1 MFIRPNTTIGENL
14 RKRSKHDKVVYKARL
29 TYSLKCLRFLL
40 QQWLAC
46 RGHNESEESLNRGNF
61 LELLN
66 WLARNFK
73 EVNEVV
79 LKNAPKN
86 CKMTSP
92 RIQKQLIRCCA
103 TETTKLLMEDL
114 GDEFFFQL
122 LLMSL
127 VMCIKMS
134 SWHFACVMLTRKGG
148 WLSAFLVLC
157 MLRILQL

>member
-1 MFIRPNTTIGENL
+1 MLIRPNTAIGENL

-40 QQWLAC
+40 RQWLAC

-114 GDEFFFQL
+114 GDEFFFN
-122 LLMSL
+122 S
-127 VMCIKMS
+127 C
-134 SWHFACVMLTRKGG
+134 
-148 WLSAFLVLC
+148 
-157 MLRILQL
+157 

>member
-1 MFIRPNTTIGENL
+1 LDRFDKHVGSVSSAHNLAQEKYNMSIIRPNTTIGENL

-40 QQWLAC
+40 RQGLAC

-92 RIQKQLIRCCA
+92 KIQK
-103 TETTKLLMEDL
+103 
-114 GDEFFFQL
+114 
-122 LLMSL
+122 
-127 VMCIKMS
+127 
-134 SWHFACVMLTRKGG
+134 
-148 WLSAFLVLC
+148 
-157 MLRILQL
+157 

>member
-1 MFIRPNTTIGENL
+1 MFIRPNTAIGENL
-14 RKRSKHDKVVYKARL
+14 RKRSKHDKVVYMARL

-40 QQWLAC
+40 RQWLAC
-46 RGHNESEESLNRGNF
+46 RGHNESKESLNRENF

-114 GDEFFFQL
+114 GDEFFFN
-122 LLMSL
+122 S
-127 VMCIKMS
+127 C
-134 SWHFACVMLTRKGG
+134 
-148 WLSAFLVLC
+148 
-157 MLRILQL
+157 